1 MTIKVGHVDLDTSH
15 PGAWIPIIRD
25 LGYEVVGVYDGG
37 TVWPEG
43 YAQEFADQH
52 EVPKVYQTL
61 SEMAREVDVA
71 IIHSC
76 NWDLHVKRAEP
87 FVAEGKA
94 ILIDKPMVGNLSD
107 ANQLRAWAQRGIRI
121 TGGSSARY
129 AYEVQEFLARPEEQ
143 RGRPHSIFCGCGVDE
158 FNYGVHAYSLMAGL
172 MGPGVESVRYLGS
185 STQKQIEVVWSDNR
199 RGILTIGANPSYL
212 PFYATVVSDRTAA
225 HIQLDN
231 SQLYRALLESVLP
244 YLAGEAGPPTPIDEL
259 LEVELTAV
267 AARMSWMHNGARIFL
282 SDLRQDDAGYDGA
295 AFAQS
300 YRLQRLGTP

>member
-1 MTIKVGHVDLDTSH
+1 
-15 PGAWIPIIRD
+15 
-25 LGYEVVGVYDGG
+25 
-37 TVWPEG
+37 
-43 YAQEFADQH
+43 
-52 EVPKVYQTL
+52 
-61 SEMAREVDVA
+61 
-71 IIHSC
+71 
-76 NWDLHVKRAEP
+76 
-87 FVAEGKA
+87 
-94 ILIDKPMVGNLSD
+94 
-107 ANQLRAWAQRGIRI
+107 
-121 TGGSSARY
+121 
-129 AYEVQEFLARPEEQ
+129 
-143 RGRPHSIFCGCGVDE
+143 VDE